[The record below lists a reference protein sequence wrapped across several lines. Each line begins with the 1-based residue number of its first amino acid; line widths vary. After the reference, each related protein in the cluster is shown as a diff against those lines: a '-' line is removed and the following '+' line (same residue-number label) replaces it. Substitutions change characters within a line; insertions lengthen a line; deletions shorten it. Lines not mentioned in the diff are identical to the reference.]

1 MAVAIDQEKLR
12 RLRQKVA
19 KLPLLPGVYLMR
31 DAKGTIIYVGKA
43 KLLKNRVGSYFR
55 AVERHTEKVYRMV
68 EHVEDFD
75 FIVTGSEFEALVLEC
90 SLIKQHSPKYNILLK
105 DDKGYSYIRVW
116 PGDWPRITA
125 EKQKLSDGSRYLGP
139 YMSGR
144 VVKQT
149 VDEANRAFQLP
160 TCRRRF
166 PQDFGKE
173 RPCLNFYI
181 KRCMGVCTGKIPQAD
196 YRDFVDQALGFI
208 QSGAADSVKSLTERM
223 NAAAEALDFEKAAY
237 YRDRLKVLSQIG
249 EHQTVVMTREKEVDC
264 IGVLCSEKESCAAV
278 IKFRENRLVD
288 KEDFLVKDQPSPAD
302 FRRDFLL
309 SYYYAGRH
317 EIPKLIVVDGELEDR
332 ELIARLLG
340 ERLGAKVE
348 VRVPERG
355 ALRQMAQMAH
365 QNAAERLS
373 LQSEASG
380 RELAALAQLAEL
392 LGLAAPPRYIEAY
405 DISNIGEQVIVG
417 GMVVYEDGRP
427 KKSCYRKFKIE
438 TTGGIDDYAAMTE
451 MLSRRLRYLKE
462 NDGSD
467 EAFSRR
473 PDLILLDGGK
483 GHLSVITR
491 LMEEMGLVIPVFGMV
506 KDSHHRTRAITSSGG
521 EIAITSTRACF
532 TFLSRLQDEV
542 HRYTIGYSRKKHQKD
557 SFRLELCAI
566 PGIGRQKALA
576 LLGEL
581 GGIAR
586 VRQASPAQLEQVK
599 GISPKLAQA
608 VYEHFHPGENP
619 PDALTSGGETG

>member
-309 SYYYAGRH
+309 S
-317 EIPKLIVVDGELEDR
+317 
-332 ELIARLLG
+332 
-340 ERLGAKVE
+340 
-348 VRVPERG
+348 
-355 ALRQMAQMAH
+355 
-365 QNAAERLS
+365 
-373 LQSEASG
+373 
-380 RELAALAQLAEL
+380 
-392 LGLAAPPRYIEAY
+392 
-405 DISNIGEQVIVG
+405 
-417 GMVVYEDGRP
+417 
-427 KKSCYRKFKIE
+427 
-438 TTGGIDDYAAMTE
+438 
-451 MLSRRLRYLKE
+451 
-462 NDGSD
+462 
-467 EAFSRR
+467 
-473 PDLILLDGGK
+473 
-483 GHLSVITR
+483 
-491 LMEEMGLVIPVFGMV
+491 
-506 KDSHHRTRAITSSGG
+506 
-521 EIAITSTRACF
+521 
-532 TFLSRLQDEV
+532 
-542 HRYTIGYSRKKHQKD
+542 
-557 SFRLELCAI
+557 
-566 PGIGRQKALA
+566 
-576 LLGEL
+576 
-581 GGIAR
+581 
-586 VRQASPAQLEQVK
+586 
-599 GISPKLAQA
+599 
-608 VYEHFHPGENP
+608 
-619 PDALTSGGETG
+619 